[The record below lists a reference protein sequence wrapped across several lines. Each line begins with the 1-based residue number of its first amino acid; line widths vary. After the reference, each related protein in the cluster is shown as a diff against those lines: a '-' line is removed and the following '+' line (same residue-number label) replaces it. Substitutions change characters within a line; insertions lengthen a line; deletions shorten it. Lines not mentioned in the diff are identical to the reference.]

1 MNKEIVDKYLRGECN
16 EQEAVYVRQY
26 FKKHPSEADTYFTFE
41 EWHALMTNNKEVSAD
56 LQDEMFTII
65 KSSIAR
71 KRIFTTMLKAGS
83 AAAVFLFFA
92 LLYFYN
98 DNNLN
103 KNIQQKN
110 IAQSGIQEEVRINQT
125 GIMQRITLPDGS
137 LVLLYPKSEIT
148 YKEDYNIEKRDIY
161 LKGKA
166 TFDVA
171 KNAAKPFIVFCGEIS
186 ARALGTRFEVNG
198 FAKNTA
204 VILFEGK
211 VLVKN
216 IENEKIHAYLT
227 PGDKIVFNAAS
238 KAFETV
244 LKQNSTTVAGTNNME
259 AAALAETVAVK
270 AAKKEDLKV
279 TEDILPKRSASA
291 YLKFH
296 NQNLKSVINQ
306 LSELY
311 NVEINYPTEI
321 SSSINLYLSVDTSQ
335 PIEKILKNI
344 ATVNGM
350 EIIKLDSNKY
360 FFKK

>member
-1 MNKEIVDKYLRGECN
+1 MNKELIDKYLRGECN
-16 EQEAVYVRQY
+16 EQEADYVRQY

-41 EWHALMTNNKEVSAD
+41 EWHALMTNNKVSAD

-71 KRIFTTMLKAGS
+71 KRIFTTMLRAGS
-83 AAAVFLFFA
+83 AAAVFLFFG

-98 DNNLN
+98 DSDLN

-110 IAQSGIQEEVRINQT
+110 IAQSGIQKGIRINQSDT
-125 GIMQRITLPDGS
+125 MQRITLPDGS

-148 YKEDYNIEKRDIY
+148 YAEDYNIEKRDIY
-161 LKGKA
+161 LRGKA
-166 TFDVA
+166 AFDVA
-171 KNAAKPFIVFCGEIS
+171 KNTAKPFTVFCGEIS

-227 PGDKIVFNAAS
+227 PGDKTVFNAAS

-244 LKQNSTTVAGTNNME
+244 LKQNNTTAATTKNME

-270 AAKKEDLKV
+270 TEKKEDVKV
-279 TEDILPKRSASA
+279 AEDILRKRSASA

-296 NQNLKSVINQ
+296 NQNLRSVINQ
-306 LSELY
+306 LSGLY